1 MGKFRIIPSIYLYN
15 GNVVDKET
23 KEIVGDGDAV
33 ELATF
38 YNNRGADE
46 LLVFDLSSSDSEHDA
61 NIGTMIKIQDAVDI
75 QMIVGGNVKRLE
87 DVKKYIYT
95 GAKKAILDM
104 SKDTNVEI
112 VKEASER
119 FGSDKI
125 AVMLNKDYDF
135 SKIKQL
141 KYDGVSLII
150 ADSCANECIGLG
162 IKILAFNCN
171 FTFNDMVEFG
181 KQDKVY
187 GISDN
192 SFAGDFDFLNFKAQL
207 KEEGVNT
214 IVFESAMSFD
224 QFKKNSDGMIP
235 VVVQDYKTDKVLMV
249 AYMNEEAFNL
259 TIKTGKMTYFSRSRN
274 EIWVKGVTSG
284 HFQYV
289 KELSMDCDLDTM
301 LAKVYQVG
309 VPCHTGADTCFFNTL
324 VKKEYDESNPMRVF
338 EDVYNVILDRKKNPK
353 EGSYTNYLFDK
364 GIDKILKK
372 VGEEAT
378 EIVIAAKNPDP
389 QEVKYEISDFL
400 YHVMVL
406 MAERNNKRTF
416 KKIGIWVLKHQYIN
430 YKNFILNRV
439 TTGCPISFVE
449 KKIFV

>member
-104 SKDTNVEI
+104 SKDANVEI

-162 IKILAFNCN
+162 IKVLAFNCN

-235 VVVQDYKTDKVLMV
+235 VVVQDYTTDKVLMV

-406 MAERNNKRTF
+406 MAEKGVSWKEITKELSRR
-416 KKIGIWVLKHQYIN
+416 
-430 YKNFILNRV
+430 
-439 TTGCPISFVE
+439 
-449 KKIFV
+449 

>member
-162 IKILAFNCN
+162 IKVLAFNCN

-301 LAKVYQVG
+301 LAKVSQVG
-309 VPCHTGADTCFFNTL
+309 VPCHTGADTSLFNTL

-406 MAERNNKRTF
+406 MAEKGVSWKEITKELSRR
-416 KKIGIWVLKHQYIN
+416 
-430 YKNFILNRV
+430 
-439 TTGCPISFVE
+439 
-449 KKIFV
+449 

>member
-15 GNVVDKET
+15 GNVADKET

-104 SKDTNVEI
+104 SKDANVEI

-162 IKILAFNCN
+162 IKVLAFNCN

-406 MAERNNKRTF
+406 MAEKGVSWKEITKELSRR
-416 KKIGIWVLKHQYIN
+416 
-430 YKNFILNRV
+430 
-439 TTGCPISFVE
+439 
-449 KKIFV
+449 

>member
-406 MAERNNKRTF
+406 MAEKGVSWKEIT
-416 KKIGIWVLKHQYIN
+416 KD
-430 YKNFILNRV
+430 
-439 TTGCPISFVE
+439 TPT
-449 KKIFV
+449 

>member
-46 LLVFDLSSSDSEHDA
+46 LLIFDLSSSDSEHDA

-162 IKILAFNCN
+162 IKVLAFNCN

-406 MAERNNKRTF
+406 MAEKGVSWKEITKELSRR
-416 KKIGIWVLKHQYIN
+416 
-430 YKNFILNRV
+430 
-439 TTGCPISFVE
+439 
-449 KKIFV
+449 

>member
-75 QMIVGGNVKRLE
+75 QMIVGGNVKCLE

-104 SKDTNVEI
+104 SKDANVEI

-162 IKILAFNCN
+162 IKVLAFNCN

-406 MAERNNKRTF
+406 MAEKGVSWKEITKELSRR
-416 KKIGIWVLKHQYIN
+416 
-430 YKNFILNRV
+430 
-439 TTGCPISFVE
+439 
-449 KKIFV
+449 

>member
-104 SKDTNVEI
+104 SKDANVEI

-162 IKILAFNCN
+162 IKVLAFNCN

-192 SFAGDFDFLNFKAQL
+192 SFVGDFDFLNFKAQL

-406 MAERNNKRTF
+406 MAEK
-416 KKIGIWVLKHQYIN
+416 GISWKEITKELS
-430 YKNFILNRV
+430 RR
-439 TTGCPISFVE
+439 
-449 KKIFV
+449 

>member
-23 KEIVGDGDAV
+23 KEIVGDVDAV

-104 SKDTNVEI
+104 SKDANVEI

-162 IKILAFNCN
+162 IKVLAFNCN

-406 MAERNNKRTF
+406 MAEKGVSWKEITKELSRR
-416 KKIGIWVLKHQYIN
+416 
-430 YKNFILNRV
+430 
-439 TTGCPISFVE
+439 
-449 KKIFV
+449 

>member
-104 SKDTNVEI
+104 SKDANVEI

-162 IKILAFNCN
+162 IKVLALNCN

-378 EIVIAAKNPDP
+378 EIIIATKNPDP

-406 MAERNNKRTF
+406 MAEKGVSWKEITKELSRR
-416 KKIGIWVLKHQYIN
+416 
-430 YKNFILNRV
+430 
-439 TTGCPISFVE
+439 
-449 KKIFV
+449 

>member
-104 SKDTNVEI
+104 RKETNVEI

-119 FGSDKI
+119 FASDKI
-125 AVMLNKDYDF
+125 VEILNKDYDF

-150 ADSCANECIGLG
+150 ADSCANECIGSG
-162 IKILAFNCN
+162 IKVLAFNCN

-406 MAERNNKRTF
+406 MAEKGVSWKEITKELSRR
-416 KKIGIWVLKHQYIN
+416 
-430 YKNFILNRV
+430 
-439 TTGCPISFVE
+439 
-449 KKIFV
+449 

>member
-104 SKDTNVEI
+104 SKDTNVEM

-162 IKILAFNCN
+162 IKVLAFNCN

-406 MAERNNKRTF
+406 MAEKGVSWKEITKELSRR
-416 KKIGIWVLKHQYIN
+416 
-430 YKNFILNRV
+430 
-439 TTGCPISFVE
+439 
-449 KKIFV
+449 

>member
-1 MGKFRIIPSIYLYN
+1 MEQEEEQDAFQAFGEEVELPEIIPDFEKEDIDEPQYLTGAMRGTAYHRIFELLDMELEEYN
-15 GNVVDKET
+15 QETVKKMIDGFVDAGLIDRMGAASVMRKDIIDFTKSDLFRRMKKAYANNQLYREQHFLMGVPACEINSNTTSKET
-23 KEIVGDGDAV
+23 MIIQGIIDLCFVENDKYVIV
-33 ELATF
+33 
-38 YNNRGADE
+38 
-46 LLVFDLSSSDSEHDA
+46 
-61 NIGTMIKIQDAVDI
+61 
-75 QMIVGGNVKRLE
+75 
-87 DVKKYIYT
+87 
-95 GAKKAILDM
+95 
-104 SKDTNVEI
+104 
-112 VKEASER
+112 
-119 FGSDKI
+119 
-125 AVMLNKDYDF
+125 
-135 SKIKQL
+135 
-141 KYDGVSLII
+141 
-150 ADSCANECIGLG
+150 
-162 IKILAFNCN
+162 
-171 FTFNDMVEFG
+171 
-181 KQDKVY
+181 
-187 GISDN
+187 
-192 SFAGDFDFLNFKAQL
+192 
-207 KEEGVNT
+207 
-214 IVFESAMSFD
+214 
-224 QFKKNSDGMIP
+224 
-235 VVVQDYKTDKVLMV
+235 DYKTDKVLMV

-406 MAERNNKRTF
+406 MAEKGVSWKEITKELSRR
-416 KKIGIWVLKHQYIN
+416 
-430 YKNFILNRV
+430 
-439 TTGCPISFVE
+439 
-449 KKIFV
+449 

>member
-192 SFAGDFDFLNFKAQL
+192 SFAGDFAFLNFKAQL

-406 MAERNNKRTF
+406 MAEKGVSWKEITKELSRR
-416 KKIGIWVLKHQYIN
+416 
-430 YKNFILNRV
+430 
-439 TTGCPISFVE
+439 
-449 KKIFV
+449 

>member
-23 KEIVGDGDAV
+23 EEIVGDGDAV

-406 MAERNNKRTF
+406 MAEKGVSWKEITKELSRR
-416 KKIGIWVLKHQYIN
+416 
-430 YKNFILNRV
+430 
-439 TTGCPISFVE
+439 
-449 KKIFV
+449 

>member
-95 GAKKAILDM
+95 GAKKAVLDM
-104 SKDTNVEI
+104 SKDANVEI

-162 IKILAFNCN
+162 IKVLALNCN

-353 EGSYTNYLFDK
+353 EGSYTKYLFDK

-406 MAERNNKRTF
+406 MAEKGVSWKEITKELSRR
-416 KKIGIWVLKHQYIN
+416 
-430 YKNFILNRV
+430 
-439 TTGCPISFVE
+439 
-449 KKIFV
+449 

>member
-162 IKILAFNCN
+162 IKVLAFNCN

-289 KELSMDCDLDTM
+289 KELSLDCDNDTI
-301 LAKVYQVG
+301 LAKVHQVG
-309 VPCHTGADTCFFNTL
+309 AACHTGSYSCFFKEL
-324 VKKEYDESNPMRVF
+324 AKKDYIDTNPLTILQEDF
-338 EDVYNVILDRKKNPK
+338 ETIENRKKNPK
-353 EGSYTNYLFDK
+353 EGSYTNYLFTQ

-372 VGEEAT
+372 CGEEAS
-378 EIVIAAKNPDP
+378 EIIIAAKNPNA
-389 QEVKYEISDFL
+389 EELKYEIADFL
-400 YHVMVL
+400 YHMMVL
-406 MAERNNKRTF
+406 MAECGLTWEDITRE
-416 KKIGIWVLKHQYIN
+416 LA
-430 YKNFILNRV
+430 NRR
-439 TTGCPISFVE
+439 
-449 KKIFV
+449 

>member
-104 SKDTNVEI
+104 SKDANVEI

-162 IKILAFNCN
+162 IKVLAFNCN

-274 EIWVKGVTSG
+274 EIWVKGVTSE

-406 MAERNNKRTF
+406 MAEKGVSWKEITKELSRR
-416 KKIGIWVLKHQYIN
+416 
-430 YKNFILNRV
+430 
-439 TTGCPISFVE
+439 
-449 KKIFV
+449 

>member
-162 IKILAFNCN
+162 IKVLAFNCN

-192 SFAGDFDFLNFKAQL
+192 SFAGDFDFLNFKTQL

-406 MAERNNKRTF
+406 MAEKGVSWKEITKELSRR
-416 KKIGIWVLKHQYIN
+416 
-430 YKNFILNRV
+430 
-439 TTGCPISFVE
+439 
-449 KKIFV
+449 

>member
-150 ADSCANECIGLG
+150 ADSCANECIGSG
-162 IKILAFNCN
+162 IKVLAFNCN

-235 VVVQDYKTDKVLMV
+235 VVVQHYKTDKVLMV

-406 MAERNNKRTF
+406 MAEKGVSWKEITKELSRR
-416 KKIGIWVLKHQYIN
+416 
-430 YKNFILNRV
+430 
-439 TTGCPISFVE
+439 
-449 KKIFV
+449 

>member
-104 SKDTNVEI
+104 SKDANVEI

-162 IKILAFNCN
+162 IKVLALNCN

-406 MAERNNKRTF
+406 MAEKGVSWKEITKELSRR
-416 KKIGIWVLKHQYIN
+416 
-430 YKNFILNRV
+430 
-439 TTGCPISFVE
+439 
-449 KKIFV
+449 